1 MGTSFCSTCAT
12 STPGEFAGAPVG
24 VAFEQP
30 VARSKAVAVRQSV
43 ARTTNL
49 CFKRVVTFIS
59 DNCEAAREW
68 RLEAT
73 AHSTLS
79 TTVKVRGAA
88 EGEKLPRQRNSVRRA
103 LAECSWTRKMP
114 LPRPMAAWANL
125 APAWKGMT

>member
-30 VARSKAVAVRQSV
+30 AARSKAVAVRQSV

-49 CFKRVVTFIS
+49 CFNRVVTFTS

-88 EGEKLPRQRNSVRRA
+88 EGEKLPRQTELRSAAIGRA
-103 LAECSWTRKMP
+103 RLDQEDASSP
-114 LPRPMAAWANL
+114 ANG
-125 APAWKGMT
+125 PHGPTWHPHGKE

>member
-1 MGTSFCSTCAT
+1 MGTSLCSTCAT

-59 DNCEAAREW
+59 DNFEAAREW

-88 EGEKLPRQRNSVRRA
+88 EGEKLPRQQLRSAAIGRA
-103 LAECSWTRKMP
+103 RLDQEDASSP
-114 LPRPMAAWANL
+114 ANG
-125 APAWKGMT
+125 PHGPTWHPHGKE

>member
-30 VARSKAVAVRQSV
+30 VARSKGVAVRQSV

-49 CFKRVVTFIS
+49 CFNRVVTFIS

-88 EGEKLPRQRNSVRRA
+88 EGEKLPRTPFGGHWPGAPGPGRCLFPGQ
-103 LAECSWTRKMP
+103 WP
-114 LPRPMAAWANL
+114 AWANL